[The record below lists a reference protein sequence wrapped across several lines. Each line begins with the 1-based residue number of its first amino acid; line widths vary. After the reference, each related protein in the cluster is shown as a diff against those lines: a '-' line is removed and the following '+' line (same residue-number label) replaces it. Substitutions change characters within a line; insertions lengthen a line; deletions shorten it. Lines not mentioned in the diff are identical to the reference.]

1 VLVAG
6 TAAFGA
12 GYLVL
17 ALTGATL
24 PILAVGFVLAGIGIG
39 CVETAEHA
47 AVAHLAPERLRGSAF
62 GTLATVQSLGNLV
75 ASDRRHPL
83 DRRLTHRRLH
93 LRRRLDAHRAA
104 RVHGHPHRASLTTTR
119 RITTS
124 VTAVTHAAPGAQA
137 TDRASEPEND
147 ALDDELLF
155 RVVQGGRVA
164 PVLLARERHERV
176 GELWRRVCTLWLA
189 ALPLASRIARSL
201 GR

>member
-75 ASDRRHPL
+75 ASATAGIL
-83 DRRLTHRRLH
+83 W
-93 LRRRLDAHRAA
+93 
-104 RVHGHPHRASLTTTR
+104 
-119 RITTS
+119 
-124 VTAVTHAAPGAQA
+124 TAVSPTAAFIYAA
-137 TDRASEPEND
+137 WMLIA
-147 ALDDELLF
+147 
-155 RVVQGGRVA
+155 
-164 PVLLARERHERV
+164 LLAF
-176 GELWRRVCTLWLA
+176 TA
-189 ALPLASRIARSL
+189 TRIARA
-201 GR
+201 